1 MVDPEELRSAG
12 SLPSGPV
19 SAWPFERHMGLMQQ
33 SEKKIAAKRA
43 AEQHDKKVKASIQQM
58 AGGLVGNIGRAIQ
71 HGRVSAEI
79 REERYDTCKACPHFI
94 EKSKRCSECGC
105 FMEAKTWVGGPPDL
119 LCPKKKWSR

>member
-1 MVDPEELRSAG
+1 
-12 SLPSGPV
+12 
-19 SAWPFERHMGLMQQ
+19 MGLMQQ